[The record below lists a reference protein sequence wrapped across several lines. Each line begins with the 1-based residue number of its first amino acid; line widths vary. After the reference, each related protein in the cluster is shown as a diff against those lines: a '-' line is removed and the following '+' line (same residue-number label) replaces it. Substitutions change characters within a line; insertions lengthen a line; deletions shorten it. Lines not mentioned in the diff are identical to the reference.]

1 VKIQYV
7 AMCNCVRET
16 ATSEQSEGG
25 QQFWGSL
32 FGEEWV
38 QTVSII

>member
-7 AMCNCVRET
+7 AMCDCVRDFRGRT
-16 ATSEQSEGG
+16 AFFG
-25 QQFWGSL
+25 FL

-38 QTVSII
+38 QTVSMLKIQ